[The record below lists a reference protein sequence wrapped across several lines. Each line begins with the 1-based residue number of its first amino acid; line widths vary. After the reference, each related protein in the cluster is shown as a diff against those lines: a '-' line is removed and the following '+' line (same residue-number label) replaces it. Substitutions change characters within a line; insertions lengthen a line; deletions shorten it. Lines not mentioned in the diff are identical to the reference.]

1 MHTIF
6 RIGPLFISVT
16 ALALVA
22 GCTGVVR
29 GNAIR
34 GSGDIVTREESVSGF
49 VQVRAS
55 HGFNVDIRR
64 GEEYQVTIRVDD
76 NLVPYLVVEK
86 QGNALRIGLEPNNSY
101 LNTTLQAEV
110 TMPTLTGV
118 EASGGSDVRVAG
130 FGSTE
135 RLNVNISGGGSLR
148 GDIDA
153 GAADFE
159 LSGGSEMQLSGSGRD
174 LRLEVSGGGNADLA
188 NFTVRDVD
196 ANLSGGSQATVN
208 ASGTIDA
215 VASGGARLF
224 YLDSPTLGNIE
235 TSGGAA
241 VRQR

>member
-1 MHTIF
+1 MRTTAK
-6 RIGPLFISVT
+6 IGTLFTSLT
-16 ALALVA
+16 ALSLVA
-22 GCTGVVR
+22 GCTGIVS

-34 GSGDIVTREESVSGF
+34 GSGNIVTREESVSGF
-49 VQVRAS
+49 AQVRAS
-55 HGFNVDIRR
+55 HGFNVDIRQ
-64 GEEYQVTIRVDD
+64 GEQYQVTVRVDD

-86 QGNALRIGLEPNNSY
+86 QGSALRIGLEPNNSY
-101 LNTTLQAEV
+101 RNTTLQAEV

-135 RLNVNISGGGSLR
+135 PLNVNISGGGSLR

-153 GAADFE
+153 GDADFE
-159 LSGGSEMQLSGSGRD
+159 LSGGSGMQLSGSAGD
-174 LRLEVSGGGNADLA
+174 LRLEVSGGGTADLA
-188 NFTVRDVD
+188 DFTVRDVD
-196 ANLSGGSQATVN
+196 ANLSGGSEATVN
-208 ASGTIDA
+208 AGGTLNVA
-215 VASGGARLF
+215 ASGGARLF